1 MSFPI
6 HVKYVATLLW
16 RDVLRRDITN
26 TPLMSIMGVWI
37 WTINGED
44 GGFNRWWANYFST
57 YIFSLLC
64 VKKHRNPNDNN
75 RENLVDN
82 WWGKDFFLHFN
93 FICEYCYHWLTLVLA
108 SALCYNWMMDRRLVS
123 DIGCQPAPPSHC
135 IGCICF
141 TFLHCVFLDKK
152 HHRHSILSSDISL
165 LSLAQAIFGSTH
177 QGEWKPEKNLFSCIF
192 FLVTKK
198 SLLSV
203 FV

>member
-1 MSFPI
+1 MNGTSRVQKYKMSQTWQVYPCHKKQQIIIFFQNHNNTLLKGGVSFPI
-6 HVKYVATLLW
+6 HVKYFATLLW

-108 SALCYNWMMDRRLVS
+108 SALCYNWMMDRRFVS

-135 IGCICF
+135 IGCICL
-141 TFLHCVFLDKK
+141 TFLHCVF
-152 HHRHSILSSDISL
+152 SDIRCQ
-165 LSLAQAIFGSTH
+165 QAS
-177 QGEWKPEKNLFSCIF
+177 PS
-192 FLVTKK
+192 
-198 SLLSV
+198 
-203 FV
+203 